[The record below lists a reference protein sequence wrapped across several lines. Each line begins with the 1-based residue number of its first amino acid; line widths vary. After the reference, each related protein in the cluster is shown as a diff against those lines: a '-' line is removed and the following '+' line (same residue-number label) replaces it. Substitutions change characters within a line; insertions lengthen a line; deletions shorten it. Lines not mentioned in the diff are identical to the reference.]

1 MTKKKFLESLRDE
14 LQDINLTNQ
23 EVDEVI
29 LEYTAM
35 IDDALEEGGT
45 IDSFIKKMG
54 SPSKVAEALGRVQP
68 KKVNKVVALMPFL
81 ATIIFFTLGVVWQ
94 AWQPGWIVFLLIP
107 LSGFLSRKRINWF
120 GIGFTIILATF
131 VLVGTFYNAWAPAWS
146 LFLLILPFKSNDNT
160 KPFQG
165 FAIVYTFVAVI
176 AYQVLFTYMVYQ
188 SFGAAGVTWLSLL
201 DPSIRFL
208 LFTALLLLLVPVVFY
223 ALASGAIQ
231 IYTDIKPVNISLGLL
246 FAFEGLTILAVVIGY
261 LAIGI
266 TTGLWHPA
274 WLIFFLIPIVIMVRK
289 SKKLPLRQ
297 ITPFIATTLFVLV
310 GEYVSLPEQV
320 GSYALSWLFFLL
332 IPIVNILISKESK

>member
-1 MTKKKFLESLRDE
+1 MTKKKFLETLRDE
-14 LQDINLTNQ
+14 LQDIDLTKQ
-23 EVDEVI
+23 DVDEVI

-54 SPSKVAEALGRVQP
+54 SPSKVAEALGRDRP
-68 KKVNKVVALMPFL
+68 KKVNKVVSLMPFL
-81 ATIIFFTLGVVWQ
+81 ATIVFFTLGVVWQ

-107 LSGFLSRKRINWF
+107 LSDIFSRKRINWF
-120 GIGFTIILATF
+120 GIGFIIILATF

-165 FAIVYTFVAVI
+165 FAIVYTFAAVI
-176 AYQVLFTYMVYQ
+176 AYQVIFTYMVYQ

-223 ALASGAIQ
+223 AFASGAIK
-231 IYTDIKPVNISLGLL
+231 IYTDIKPMNISLGLL
-246 FAFEGLTILAVVIGY
+246 FTFEGLTILAVVIGY
-261 LAIGI
+261 LAISI

-274 WLIFFLIPIVIMVRK
+274 WLIFFLIPIVIMVRE

-332 IPIVNILISKESK
+332 IPIVNILFSKESN

>member
-1 MTKKKFLESLRDE
+1 MTKKKFLETLRDE

-54 SPSKVAEALGRVQP
+54 SPSKVAEALGRDRP
-68 KKVNKVVALMPFL
+68 KKVNKLVALMPFL
-81 ATIIFFTLGVVWQ
+81 ATIVFFILGVVWQ

-146 LFLLILPFKSNDNT
+146 LFLLVLPFKSNDNT

-165 FAIVYTFVAVI
+165 FAIVYTFAAVI
-176 AYQVLFTYMVYQ
+176 AYQVLYTYMVYQ
-188 SFGAAGVTWLSLL
+188 SFGADGVTWLSLL

-208 LFTALLLLLVPVVFY
+208 LFTALLLLFVPVVFY
-223 ALASGAIQ
+223 ALASGAIN
-231 IYTDIKPVNISLGLL
+231 IYIDSKPINISLALL
-246 FAFEGLTILAVVIGY
+246 FTLEGLTILAVVIGY
-261 LAIGI
+261 LAISI

-274 WLIFFLIPIVIMVRK
+274 WLIFFLIPIMIMVRK
-289 SKKLPLRQ
+289 TKTFPLKQ

-310 GEYVSLPEQV
+310 GEYVSLPEQE

-332 IPIVNILISKESK
+332 IPIVNILFSKEKI